1 MTRKM
6 KSPALVSLGLVEAGL
21 IKTVL
26 RDSASGAMASVT
38 PLHTAPSTTGVAA
51 AAMILLNADNPSA
64 TRHRSSSTSS
74 CSFRPPMPPV
84 ALISSTAS
92 PAASRGGVP
101 QCAASPDKGSTAP
114 MVMTSLS
121 AAAGLGNMTPQ
132 MLIAK
137 AVLRTAATVGRS
149 NTQRARPME
158 LRDPKRAG
166 CRPRPLARDMRGGRD
181 KRNLGDQLLDD
192 GAAER
197 AEVLGYQNEGARSA
211 DHIVLIV
218 FFETAGRICVLG
230 IPGYRPIAE
239 NDETIDD
246 NSLGER
252 LVAGELHVAAG
263 I

>member
-1 MTRKM
+1 MIRKV

-26 RDSASGAMASVT
+26 RDSASGAMARVT
-38 PLHTAPSTTGVAA
+38 PLHTAPSMTGGAA
-51 AAMILLNADNPSA
+51 AAMILLNADTPSA

-74 CSFRPPMPPV
+74 CSFRAPMPPA
-84 ALISSTAS
+84 ALIWSMASSA
-92 PAASRGGVP
+92 PFLGGIP

-121 AAAGLGNMTPQ
+121 AAAGLRNMTPQ
-132 MLIAK
+132 MPIAM
-137 AVLRTAATVGRS
+137 AVLRTATIIGCSSIRTIERRDLTRAASLTRS
-149 NTQRARPME
+149 
-158 LRDPKRAG
+158 
-166 CRPRPLARDMRGGRD
+166 MRGGGGD
-181 KRNLGDQLLDD
+181 KRNLGNQFLDD

-197 AEVLGYQNEGARSA
+197 VEVLGDQNEGAGSA

-218 FFETAGRICVLG
+218 FFETAGWICVLC
-230 IPGYRPIAE
+230 IPGHRPIAE
-239 NDETIDD
+239 NDETVDD

-263 I
+263 IVGAVT